1 MVAACLAYK
10 MDEPSVLSETG
21 LVEPGDDLLSHT
33 SGGALPSAAAF
44 LTFVFGKGTSV
55 SMRP

>member
-1 MVAACLAYK
+1 MACK

-44 LTFVFGKGTSV
+44 LTVVFGKGTSV